1 MPSESFVRLSDLPAS
16 TTLDN
21 ADLVP
26 LVHAGAG
33 QRATVGQFRDR
44 ASHTGVQPIA
54 SVDGLQAALDEKA
67 AVTHSHAIA
76 DTSGLQA
83 ALDGKAASS
92 HTHDASALASGTV
105 DLARLPVAASGV
117 SSATQLV
124 RADDSRL
131 TAQAPGPHT
140 HVIADVAGLQA
151 ALDGKLS
158 TAGVHNAVVNGC
170 CRVSHR
176 ASKSLS
182 GGWQYAQV
190 DLLAVRAD
198 GSPTAGTIKQAT
210 GVTSLT
216 ATGYAC
222 LVQGATLG
230 SGGAVWWRH
239 RIEARDAVRF
249 RSAAAVLSA
258 RTYHGTGSAVTYTL
272 TVNKPN
278 AADDFSAVTQIAT
291 GTVSV
296 ANAVNADLL
305 LAITDMGD
313 CSNGLEVL
321 IKAACGAV
329 TNHWYYLGDLQL
341 EPGTVKSSFER
352 RPMAAEVQL
361 VSRYLRACTGLIG
374 KANSGT
380 NMQIPVSHPDMRT
393 VPGYEA
399 TSSLAFTDA
408 VTSDFTQSQA
418 YITTIHERTADNG
431 RISCGFFSGLTSGT
445 VLIQRGAGGTVLAT
459 AEF

>member
-1 MPSESFVRLSDLPAS
+1 MDVARLSELPEAS
-16 TTLDN
+16 PLDSAALLPVVQNGGKRTT
-21 ADLVP
+21 
-26 LVHAGAG
+26 AGAL
-33 QRATVGQFRDR
+33 RDR
-44 ASHTGVQPIA
+44 AFHTGSQPIA
-54 SVDGLQAALDEKA
+54 SVTGLQTALDGK
-67 AVTHSHAIA
+67 AVTGHGHQVSEVQ
-76 DTSGLQA
+76 GLQTT
-83 ALDGKAASS
+83 LDGKAASS

-105 DLARLPVAASGV
+105 DLARLPVAPSGT

-131 TAQAPGPHT
+131 GGGG
-140 HVIADVAGLQA
+140 AGI
-151 ALDGKLS
+151 
-158 TAGVHNAVVNGC
+158 GVKNAVINGC

-176 ASKSLS
+176 GAKSLS

-198 GSPTAGTIKQAT
+198 GSPTAGSIKQAT
-210 GVTSLT
+210 GVTSL
-216 ATGYAC
+216 ATSGYAC
-222 LVQGATLG
+222 LVQGASLG

-249 RSAAAVLSA
+249 RSAPAVLSA
-258 RTYHGTGSAVTYTL
+258 RTYHDTGGTVTYTL

-305 LAITDMGD
+305 LAIADMTD

-329 TNHWYYLGDLQL
+329 SNHWYYLGDLQL
-341 EPGTVKSSFER
+341 EPGTVKTAFER

-361 VSRYLRACTGLIG
+361 VSRYLRACVGLIG

-399 TSSLAFTDA
+399 TSALAFTDA

-418 YITTIHERTADNG
+418 SITTIHERTADNG

-445 VLIQRGAGGTVLAT
+445 VLIQRGAGGTILAS